1 MLTYHVDKRY
11 LHTEIVGILLS
22 DRKIEIYIYVDIYMT
37 YPGPL
42 KMYIYKILY
51 YIYIFSKN
59 KNNMIEANYTCINAV
74 KRSK

>member
-1 MLTYHVDKRY
+1 
-11 LHTEIVGILLS
+11 
-22 DRKIEIYIYVDIYMT
+22 MT

-51 YIYIFSKN
+51 IYFFSKN